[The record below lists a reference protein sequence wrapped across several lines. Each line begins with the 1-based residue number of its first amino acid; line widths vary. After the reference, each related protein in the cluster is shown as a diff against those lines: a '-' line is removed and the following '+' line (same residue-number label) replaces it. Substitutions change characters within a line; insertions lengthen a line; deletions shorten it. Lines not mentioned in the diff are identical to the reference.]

1 MVAYQTKTNQQK
13 RTTMSLMIHCGA
25 EMKDEEY
32 LANLAAAE
40 NKTNTHVAVDHA
52 WYVNRIKD
60 SLDNR
65 RINYEDIQVAL
76 TPDNE
81 SMFGTMELPDFCVPS
96 IDAQYQLFKQTKL
109 SDRNRHS
116 LLVQMAKQRSLPT
129 SNLLKVEKEY
139 LREDEDVMRDVHSY
153 GHNVWRLLQAF
164 THQLQRGGRFGNDQT
179 RLDAVAT
186 RTQQVNILLRKFCDP
201 TGSKMRE
208 ILEEPQL
215 LNDGF
220 SLSLSYRYILGF
232 RNDNRLRFPA
242 GMVLGVGVFVCDNL
256 CFSGEVQLRRKH
268 TRYIKRDLP
277 PMISNEL
284 DKLMLGG
291 IIAG

>member
-1 MVAYQTKTNQQK
+1 MGAYQTKTNQQK
-13 RTTMSLMIHCGA
+13 GTAMSLIIHCGA
-25 EMKDEEY
+25 EMKDEAY

-40 NKTNTHVAVDHA
+40 NKTDTHVAVDHA
-52 WYVNRIKD
+52 WFVNQMKNK
-60 SLDNR
+60 LDDR
-65 RINYEDIQVAL
+65 KVHYEDIQVAL

-81 SMFGTMELPDFCVPS
+81 SMVGTMELPDFCVPS
-96 IDAQYQLFKQTKL
+96 IDAQYQMFKHTKL
-109 SDRNRHS
+109 SDRNRRS
-116 LLVQMAKQRSLPT
+116 LLVQMAEQGSLPAT
-129 SNLLKVEKEY
+129 NILKVQNEY
-139 LREDEDVMRDVHSY
+139 LRTDDDVLRDEHSY

-164 THQLQRGGRFGNDQT
+164 THQLQRGGRFSKDQT

-186 RTQQVNILLRKFCDP
+186 RTQKGTRLLRNHCDP
-201 TGSKMRE
+201 DGSRIRE

-215 LNDGF
+215 LNDEN
-220 SLSLSYRYILGF
+220 SLSQSYRYILGF

-256 CFSGEVQLRRKH
+256 CFNGEVQLRRKH
-268 TRYIKRDLP
+268 TRHIKRDLP